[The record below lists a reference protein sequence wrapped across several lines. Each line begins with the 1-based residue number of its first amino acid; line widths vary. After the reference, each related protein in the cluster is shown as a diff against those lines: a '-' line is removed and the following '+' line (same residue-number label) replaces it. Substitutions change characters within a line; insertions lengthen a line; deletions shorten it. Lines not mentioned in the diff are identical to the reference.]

1 MYEDQNI
8 IPVYNDREMRKSYID
23 YAMSVIVSR
32 ALPDVRDGLKPVHRR
47 ILYTMFDAGLT
58 HDKPYRKC
66 ATTVGDVLGHYHPH
80 GDASVYDALVRLA
93 QDFSLRYP
101 LVDGH
106 GNFGSIDGD
115 PPAAYRY
122 TEARMGK
129 LADEMLT
136 DIRKDTVDF
145 IPNFDDQTTEPT
157 VLPSRFPNMLVNGS
171 TGIAVGMATNMPP
184 HNLRETIAAICAT
197 IDNPEITIEELM
209 EILPGPDV
217 PTGAYIMGTKGIR
230 DAYTTGRGK
239 IIMRARAEIEEKGNH
254 QQIVITE
261 IPYGVNKA
269 RMIEKMAELY
279 RDKKLEGIAA
289 LRDESNRE
297 GIRVVIDVKRDA
309 NAEVLLNHL
318 YKYTQLQET
327 FGVIMLALVDGQPK
341 VLNLRQLIDE
351 YVSFQKSVII
361 RRTRFDLKKAEARMH
376 ILEGLLKAL
385 DHIDA
390 VIKTIRESYDDAKAN
405 LMERFDLSDLQ
416 AQAILDMRLA
426 RLSGLE
432 REKLESEY
440 TELEEN
446 IRRYHEIL
454 ANEQLVLDII
464 KEDLNEIGNRF
475 GDKRRT
481 ELKPLMDEIDIEDLI
496 EEEDVAIT
504 LTHFGYAKRL
514 PAETYRSQHR
524 GGKGISGLSTRE
536 EDFVKHLFVC
546 SSHSYI
552 LFFTTKGKMF
562 RLKAYEIPEAG
573 RTAKGQAIVNLL
585 SLDADEKIS
594 AMIPLND
601 FEEDKYLMMTTR
613 MGTIKKTHL
622 SEYKN
627 GRKMGLNA
635 IRLDE
640 GDELID
646 VSLTDGSQDLI
657 IVTHNG
663 MAIRFSEADARP
675 MGRVTHGVRGIR
687 LRGDDYV
694 VGVSHTAENATI
706 MVVTENGFGKKT
718 AFEDYRQQSR
728 GGVGVTTYRINEK
741 TGKVIGTIT
750 VTDADDLM
758 MIASDGTILRLKTS
772 EVNTIGRVT
781 SGVRLM
787 RLSDEIKVV
796 SITTALTETE
806 ETDSEGTN
814 EESSN

>member
-1 MYEDQNI
+1 MYEEQNI
-8 IPVYNDREMRKSYID
+8 IPVDIDREMRKSYID

-80 GDASVYDALVRLA
+80 GDAAVYDSLVRLA

-122 TEARMGK
+122 TEARMAK
-129 LADEMLT
+129 LSDEMLT
-136 DIRKDTVDF
+136 DIRKETVDF
-145 IPNFDDQTTEPT
+145 IPNFDEQTTEPT

-184 HNLRETIAAICAT
+184 HNLCEAVAAINAT

-209 EILPGPDV
+209 EYLPGPDF
-217 PTGAYIMGTKGIR
+217 PTGALVMGTKGIR

-239 IIMRARAEIEEKGNH
+239 IIMRARAEIVEKGNH
-254 QQIVITE
+254 EQIIVTE

-269 RMIEKMAELY
+269 RLTEKIAELHHE
-279 RDKKLEGIAA
+279 KKIEGISDI
-289 LRDESNRE
+289 RDESNRE
-297 GIRVVIDVKRDA
+297 GIRLVIDVKRDA
-309 NAEVLLNHL
+309 NATVLLNQL

-327 FGVIMLALVDGQPK
+327 FGVILLALVDGQPK

-351 YVSFQKSVII
+351 YVTFQKSVII

-405 LMERFDLSDLQ
+405 LMERFELSDLQ

-432 REKLESEY
+432 REKLEGEY
-440 TELEEN
+440 AELEAN
-446 IRRYHEIL
+446 IRHYHEIL

-464 KEDLNEIGNRF
+464 KTDLNEIAGRF

-481 ELKPLMDEIDIEDLI
+481 ELMPLMDEIDIEDLI
-496 EEEDVAIT
+496 EEEDVVIT
-504 LTHFGYAKRL
+504 LTNFGYAKRV

-524 GGKGISGLSTRE
+524 GGKGIMGLSTRE
-536 EDFVKHLFVC
+536 EDFVERLFVC
-546 SSHSYI
+546 STHSYI
-552 LFFTTKGKMF
+552 LFFTTKGKMY
-562 RLKAYEIPEAG
+562 RLKAYEIPEG
-573 RTAKGQAIVNLL
+573 SRSAKGQAIVNLL
-585 SLDADEKIS
+585 ALESGEKIS
-594 AMIPLND
+594 AMIPLDNFD
-601 FEEDKYLMMTTR
+601 EDKYLMMTTR

-627 GRKMGLNA
+627 GRKLGLNA

-640 GDELID
+640 DDELID
-646 VSLTDGSQDLI
+646 VSLTDGNKDII

-663 MAIRFSEADARP
+663 MSIRFSEADARP

-687 LRGDDYV
+687 LRNDDYV
-694 VGVSHTAENATI
+694 VGVSHTQQNATM
-706 MVVTENGFGKKT
+706 MVVTEKGYGKKS
-718 AFEDYRQQSR
+718 AFDDYRLQSR

-741 TGKVIGTIT
+741 TGKVIGTMT
-750 VTDADDLM
+750 VTDEDDLM
-758 MIASDGTILRLKTS
+758 MIASDGVILRLKTA

-787 RLSDEIKVV
+787 RLADDVKVV
-796 SITTALTETE
+796 SITTAPSETE
-806 ETDSEGTN
+806 EEDNQETN
-814 EESSN
+814 E